1 MITNYDVDWGPV
13 TATGYDNELDDDYG
27 NDDKRGY
34 TNQGE

>member
-13 TATGYDNELDDDYG
+13 TTTGYDNELDDEYG